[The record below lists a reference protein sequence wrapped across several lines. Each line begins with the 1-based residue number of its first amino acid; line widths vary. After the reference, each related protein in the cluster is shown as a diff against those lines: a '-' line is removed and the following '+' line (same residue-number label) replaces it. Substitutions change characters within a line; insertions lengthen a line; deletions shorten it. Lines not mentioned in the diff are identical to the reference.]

1 MAKLVSKTY
10 GDALFELA
18 VEKGTVDTWF
28 QEAKELLTVLRANE
42 DLAKLMHH
50 PKIVK
55 EEKLEII
62 ENIFKGRLSEELV
75 GLMRM
80 LVAKDHF
87 GEMESVFTYYVEE
100 VKEYKQ
106 IGTAYVTSAVE
117 LSPDQK
123 RQVEEKLLATTKYVA
138 FEMNYQVDA
147 ALIGG
152 MVIRIK
158 DRVVDSSIRT
168 KLQKLTSDL
177 TKIQLKVG
185 ECAP

>member
-1 MAKLVSKTY
+1 MSKTY
-10 GDALFELA
+10 GDALLELA
-18 VEKGTVDTWF
+18 MEKGTVDTWF

-42 DLAKLMHH
+42 DLAKLMNH

-62 ENIFKGRLSEELV
+62 ENIFAGRLSEELV
-75 GLMRM
+75 GLMCM

-87 GEMESVFTYYVEE
+87 GEMESVFDYFVEE
-100 VKEYKQ
+100 VKEYKK

-117 LSPDQK
+117 LSPEQK
-123 RQVEEKLLATTKYVA
+123 RRIEEKLLATTKYVA
-138 FEMNYQVDA
+138 FEMNYRVDA

-158 DRVVDSSIRT
+158 DRVVDSSVRT

-177 TKIQLKVG
+177 MKIQLKVG